1 MSQSAHDASE
11 SSGSLNPWLTKRNSL
26 QKQQKYERNKISTEF
41 QDAFKDFQDLQR
53 TALDKQR
60 ASVSAARAAH
70 ETEGADTHAAGHDD
84 QQQQQQQQELAS
96 LAAQDE
102 VDFQDAL
109 IVERE
114 EEIRNIE
121 QGVGDLNVLFRQVAQ
136 IVSEQGEQLNT
147 IADNVEVTRDDTR
160 GAMVELS
167 QASRYQ
173 KSARSKGCCLML
185 IMAVILTIV
194 LLAIFL
200 D

>member
-1 MSQSAHDASE
+1 
-11 SSGSLNPWLTKRNSL
+11 
-26 QKQQKYERNKISTEF
+26 KQQKYERNKISTEF
-41 QDAFKDFQDLQR
+41 QDAFKEFQDLQR
-53 TALDKQR
+53 QALDKQR
-60 ASVSAARAAH
+60 ASVSAARAAAH
-70 ETEGADTHAAGHDD
+70 EPDTGDARETGHF
-84 QQQQQQQQELAS
+84 QQQQQQQELSS
-96 LAAQDE
+96 LAVQSE

-160 GAMVELS
+160 GAMVELGR
-167 QASRYQ
+167 ASNYQ
-173 KSARSKGCCLML
+173 KSARKKGCFLLL
-185 IMAVILTIV
+185 IASVILMIV
-194 LLAIFL
+194 LLAIFV